1 MKGEEE
7 GSRKEM
13 GGWLTRG
20 SDASAAATK
29 TRMQCDS
36 DGGFRSC
43 ADPPRQFRRDGDSS
57 RRIWVKTV
65 CLTEKRFLSV
75 MGLRMVFFCGRPV
88 IGESP
93 AVNYAV
99 CTLRCKRQEEED
111 KWPEIES
118 MKRERN
124 FPAENEIVPRF
135 FSMSGEEE
143 EISLCLR
150 SICCFCL
157 FFSPE

>member
-1 MKGEEE
+1 MIV
-7 GSRKEM
+7 
-13 GGWLTRG
+13 WV
-20 SDASAAATK
+20 
-29 TRMQCDS
+29 
-36 DGGFRSC
+36 FRSC
-43 ADPPRQFRRDGDSS
+43 ADRRANFGVMAILHGESG
-57 RRIWVKTV
+57 KTV
-65 CLTEKRFLSV
+65 CSTEKRFKSV
-75 MGLRMVFFCGRPV
+75 KDGNTNGFFLRETRYWRISCC
-88 IGESP
+88 EL
-93 AVNYAV
+93 
-99 CTLRCKRQEEED
+99 CTLHCQRQEEEED